1 VFGSGNFAGSGIED
15 SAFIQELE
23 AAYTAAVS
31 REGDSKLAEALLNK
45 EQVCVLGCCDC
56 GLCMHRG
63 VSTAAVS
70 QERVRGQ
77 RRELSKLFMLSRN
90 LCFDTRAEH
99 ERQQTS
105 RVKIGTANATATTHT
120 AASLSATAHHPQAAL
135 AARAY
140 RMTRE
145 AALLRAQLA
154 MARNQP
160 TVWPT
165 EGPEQL

>member
-1 VFGSGNFAGSGIED
+1 LCCQIFGSGNFVGSGAED

-45 EQVCVLGCCDC
+45 EQ
-56 GLCMHRG
+56 
-63 VSTAAVS
+63 
-70 QERVRGQ
+70 
-77 RRELSKLFMLSRN
+77 
-90 LCFDTRAEH
+90 
-99 ERQQTS
+99 
-105 RVKIGTANATATTHT
+105 
-120 AASLSATAHHPQAAL
+120 AAL

-154 MARNQP
+154 MAKNQP

-165 EGPEQL
+165 EGPNEL